1 MSEPAE
7 TVLAYWTEH
16 RQQLRQ
22 SENQRA
28 VLTNYILVI
37 VAALSGFIVQQE
49 LRAGT
54 VPLSSLIV
62 AMGLYGA
69 VTVAKY
75 HERADYHLSQAR
87 ALTRLPTDLGALPD
101 TTRPDLDAARK
112 AHAGTYRL
120 LSRIRL
126 HALWTGLHIGIAVY
140 GVTLLV
146 VTIVT

>member
-7 TVLAYWTEH
+7 TVLAYWSEH

-54 VPLSSLIV
+54 IPLSSLIV
-62 AMGLYGA
+62 LIGGYGA

-87 ALTRLPTDLGALPD
+87 ALTRTLIDLGALPSD
-101 TTRPDLDAARK
+101 RSSLEDARREHYGK
-112 AHAGTYRL
+112 YRRL
-120 LSRIRL
+120 ARIRL
-126 HALWTGLHIGIAVY
+126 HGLWTGLHVGIAVY
-140 GVTLLV
+140 GAALIVITV
-146 VTIVT
+146 VT

>member
-7 TVLAYWTEH
+7 TVLAYWSEH

-37 VAALSGFIVQQE
+37 VAALSGFIVQHE

-54 VPLSSLIV
+54 IPLSSLIV
-62 AMGLYGA
+62 LIGGYGA
-69 VTVAKY
+69 ITVAKY

-87 ALTRLPTDLGALPD
+87 ALTRTLIDLGALPAD
-101 TTRPDLDAARK
+101 RSSLDDARQE
-112 AHAGTYRL
+112 HYGNYPRL
-120 LSRIRL
+120 HRIRL
-126 HALWTGLHIGIAVY
+126 HGLWTGLHVGIAVY
-140 GVTLLV
+140 GAALIIITV
-146 VTIVT
+146 VT

>member
-7 TVLAYWTEH
+7 TVLAYWNEH

-54 VPLSSLIV
+54 VPLSCLIV
-62 AMGLYGA
+62 AIGAYGA

-87 ALTRLPTDLGALPD
+87 ALTRVLTDLGALPD
-101 TTRPDLDAARK
+101 NQVALDAARE
-112 AHAGTYRL
+112 AHYREYRL
-120 LSRIRL
+120 LHRIRL
-126 HALWTGLHIGIAVY
+126 HGLWTGLHLGIALY
-140 GVTLLV
+140 GVALLV
-146 VTIVT
+146 VTVVR